1 MPPIDEWI
9 KLLLGIGVII
19 GFTYIVIL
27 YGTRIN
33 L

>member
-19 GFTYIVIL
+19 GLAYIVIL
-27 YGTRIN
+27 YGSR
-33 L
+33 LS